1 MLFAQTAFSPEQ
13 HKTVCS
19 ERSDGRYLSTYG
31 VVHAMLKD
39 TKPLYAF
46 RHDFTRQEFA
56 EWQKE
61 VRTAMIE
68 IMHHP
73 HITGQPIPVCI
84 EKIQKRRLSAR
95 EMGVL
100 STASLCF
107 YFLYTDS
114 R

>member
-1 MLFAQTAFSPEQ
+1 MTTLYHLIMQKTKLKMKKWVILLTVCLSSSMLFAQTAFSPEQ

-61 VRTAMIE
+61 VRTAMIAL
-68 IMHHP
+68 
-73 HITGQPIPVCI
+73 Q
-84 EKIQKRRLSAR
+84 A
-95 EMGVL
+95 
-100 STASLCF
+100 
-107 YFLYTDS
+107 
-114 R
+114 

>member
-1 MLFAQTAFSPEQ
+1 MGNSPHRLPVIINAIRANSISPEQ

-73 HITGQPIPVCI
+73 HITGQPIPV
-84 EKIQKRRLSAR
+84 
-95 EMGVL
+95 V
-100 STASLCF
+100 
-107 YFLYTDS
+107 
-114 R
+114 

>member
-1 MLFAQTAFSPEQ
+1 MKKWVILLTVCLSSSMLFAQTAFSPEQ

-84 EKIQKRRLSAR
+84 EKLRKECILL
-95 EMGVL
+95 EMSV
-100 STASLCF
+100 C
-107 YFLYTDS
+107 
-114 R
+114 